1 MGFTT
6 TGVLLAVAVAIDL
19 FCIVA
24 VSMVLTK
31 SVDDLAI
38 VNRAGVKNGRL
49 IVARGWVTRS
59 LLKLAAVILLGVAG
73 TIAFFTL
80 ATPDPAHLLIA
91 VLFSVSQLLIAGVC
105 LLDLHERTMLLR
117 YSHEQLEREVEG

>member
-1 MGFTT
+1 MEFTA
-6 TGVLLAVAVAIDL
+6 TGTLLAVAIAIDL

-73 TIAFFTL
+73 TIAFFTFM
-80 ATPDPAHLLIA
+80 TPDPAHLLIA

>member
-59 LLKLAAVILLGVAG
+59 VLKLAAVIFLGVAG
-73 TIAFFTL
+73 TIAFFTFM
-80 ATPDPAHLLIA
+80 TPGPAHLLIA

-117 YSHEQLEREVEG
+117 YSHEQPKREVEG